1 MKCKKC
7 GGRIKLVIGCRNIS
21 LNCLDCGKT
30 FPVQAYLDQIDE
42 KSLER
47 ISMRPCD
54 RV

>member
-7 GGRIKLVIGCRNIS
+7 GSQIKLVIGCRNIS
-21 LNCLDCGKT
+21 LNCPHCGKT
-30 FPVQAYLDQIDE
+30 FPVQAYIDEMDE

-47 ISMRPCD
+47 IAMRPCD